1 MVCIQ
6 GPILSGKSVASVV
19 RIYQAMMNVEPDL
32 TGKRRSR
39 WLLIHNSYP
48 DLLNTTIKTW
58 LESPKT

>member
-1 MVCIQ
+1 
-6 GPILSGKSVASVV
+6 
-19 RIYQAMMNVEPDL
+19 MMNVEPDL

-39 WLLIHNSYP
+39 WLVIHNSYP